1 MNPAELLKLKSDLK
15 AFEKEHPKFLS
26 FLRYC
31 ADRGMG
37 EGTVVDVTL
46 RYPDGTD
53 THANMRLTEQDA
65 QTLQRLR
72 KVLLPED

>member
-1 MNPAELLKLKSDLK
+1 MNPAELFKLKADLK
-15 AFEKEHPKFLS
+15 TFEKNHPKFLS

-46 RYPDGTD
+46 RYPDGAS

-65 QTLQRLR
+65 EMLQRLR
-72 KVLLPED
+72 KALLPEE

>member
-15 AFEKEHPKFLS
+15 TFEKEHPKFLS

-37 EGTVVDVTL
+37 EGTVVDITL
-46 RYPDGTD
+46 RSPDGES
-53 THANMRLTEQDA
+53 THANMRLTAQDA
-65 QTLQRLR
+65 EMLQRLR
-72 KVLLPED
+72 RVLLPEE